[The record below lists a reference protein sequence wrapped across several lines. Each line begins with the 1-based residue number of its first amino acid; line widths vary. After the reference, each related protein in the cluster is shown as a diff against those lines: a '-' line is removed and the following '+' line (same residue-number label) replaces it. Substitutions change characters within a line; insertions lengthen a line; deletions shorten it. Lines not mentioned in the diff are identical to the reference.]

1 MIKLSVVI
9 ITFNE
14 EKNIARC
21 LESVKGIADEILVVD
36 SFSSDKT
43 REVCQAYDVR
53 FFENAFAGY
62 IEQKNYADKLASYD
76 HILSLDADEA
86 LSEELKLSVQQAK
99 ENWQFDAWS
108 MNRLTNY
115 CGKWIKHS
123 GWYPDRKIRLFDRR
137 QAQWSGKKIHEKL
150 KLEPN
155 AKAGFLS
162 GDLLHYSF
170 YSIEQ
175 HSMQINIFSTI
186 KAEVMFE
193 DGKRSNVCKIIC
205 HPFFT
210 FFQGY
215 LFKLG
220 FLDGLHGYLICKNSA
235 YSTFLKYSKLYKLQ
249 QIAKSKTKG

>member
-1 MIKLSVVI
+1 MIKLAVVI

-21 LESVKGIADEILVVD
+21 LESVKDIADEIVVVD
-36 SFSSDKT
+36 SFSTDKT
-43 REVCQAYDVR
+43 REICRQYDVR
-53 FFENAFAGY
+53 FFENHFAGY
-62 IEQKNYADKLASYD
+62 IEQKNYADSLASYD

-86 LSEELKLSVQQAK
+86 LSEELKQSVRKAK

-115 CGKWIKHS
+115 CGTWIKHS

-137 QAQWSGKKIHEKL
+137 KASWAGKRIHERL
-150 KLEPN
+150 KLEQD
-155 AKAGFLS
+155 AKTAFLS

-175 HSMQINIFSTI
+175 HSMQINKFSSI

-193 DGKRSNVCKIIC
+193 EGKHSNMCKIIC

-215 LFKLG
+215 FFKLG

-249 QIAKSKTKG
+249 QNAKNKANG